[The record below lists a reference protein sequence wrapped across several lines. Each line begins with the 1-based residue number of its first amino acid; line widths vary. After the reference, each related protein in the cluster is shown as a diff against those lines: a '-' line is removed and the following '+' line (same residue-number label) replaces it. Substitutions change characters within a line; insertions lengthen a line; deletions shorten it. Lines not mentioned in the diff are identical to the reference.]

1 MLASRICAS
10 ATAMVLALAVSAHGP
25 ARTADEEAATVKGM
39 VTVNGQPLA
48 SGRIF
53 FHFDDDQFVGAK
65 VKDGTYTVKRVAPG
79 RYKVSVE
86 GEGIPAVYAAE
97 NTTPLVVEVGK
108 GAATVD
114 LDLKK

>member
-1 MLASRICAS
+1 MLTFRTCAS
-10 ATAMVLALAVSAHGP
+10 TALIALVLVASSCPALTAPREVMV
-25 ARTADEEAATVKGM
+25 TVKGK

-65 VKDGTYTVKRVAPG
+65 VKDGAYTLRRVAPG
-79 RYKVSVE
+79 RYKVSIE
-86 GEGIPAVYAAE
+86 GEGLPAAYAAE
-97 NTTPLVVEVGK
+97 NTTPLLVEVGN
-108 GAATVD
+108 GNATID

>member
-1 MLASRICAS
+1 MLASQICAS
-10 ATAMVLALAVSAHGP
+10 AAAMVLALGVSAHGP
-25 ARTADEEAATVKGM
+25 DKAVGEAAATVKGM

-86 GEGIPAVYAAE
+86 GEGVPAVYAAE
-97 NTTPLVVEVGK
+97 NTTPFVVEVSK
-108 GAATVD
+108 GAATAD